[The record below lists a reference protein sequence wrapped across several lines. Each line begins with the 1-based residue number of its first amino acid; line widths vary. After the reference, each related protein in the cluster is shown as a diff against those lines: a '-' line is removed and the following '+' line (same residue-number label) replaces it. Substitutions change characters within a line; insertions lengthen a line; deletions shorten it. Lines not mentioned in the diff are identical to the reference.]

1 MSIKVREE
9 GSKAFFQELNL
20 FMLLSL
26 FTGSLSIFIIFQN
39 IKLFFSFLLGG
50 VLAYINFVT
59 LKKEGRELL
68 YKVYTNVMNC
78 LERPYQKEKTLF
90 LIKAYL
96 RLLALG
102 IIFYFLIRYIKL
114 HPVFLILGFTLVY
127 MQIFVVIFR
136 FWFKKREKF

>member
-9 GSKAFFQELNL
+9 GSKVFFQELNL

-26 FTGSLSIFIIFQN
+26 FTGSFSILIIFQN
-39 IKLFFSFLLGG
+39 IKIFLSFLLGG
-50 VLAYINFVT
+50 ALAYLNFVT
-59 LKKEGRELL
+59 LKKEGIELL

-78 LERPYQKEKTLF
+78 LERPYQKERTLF

-136 FWFKKREKF
+136 FWLKKRENF